1 MKKKFNVR
9 KEGIAKLKGEAKY
22 IDDFKLSDGLYG
34 ATVRSPEARGMLR
47 KIHFSPKINWDEF
60 VIVTARDIPGKNYI
74 SMIEMD
80 WPVLASEK
88 INHKGE
94 AIALIAHP
102 DKLEVKRALNFIS
115 FDIDPLPAVF
125 TIEDSL
131 NQKNIIWRDN
141 NLFKEYTI
149 EKGNPDPVWE
159 DPALHIFTQHYA
171 TGAQEQLYI
180 ENNGM
185 IGEYSQEE
193 GVTIRGSLQCPYYV
207 HSALCPIFDLPE
219 EKVRI
224 IQAETGGGFGGKEE
238 FPSLVAAHAAL
249 LAMKAKKPVK
259 LIYDRAEDMANS
271 TKRHPSESI
280 HKMAI
285 DKKGKIK
292 AWEIDFYLDGGAY
305 FTLSSVVL
313 SRGCIHAPGPYFC
326 ENTRVNA
333 KAVAT
338 NTFPHG
344 AFRGFGAPQSIFAT
358 ERFMDYVAKQMKL
371 DPIEFRLSN
380 MIQPG
385 QTTATGQLIEEKVD
399 YKKLIDKLLQ
409 KSDYENKIKK
419 YEKENTHSHLKR
431 GFGIATFMHGAGF
444 TGSGEAYLA
453 SVVGLRGTEEGKV
466 EILASSVEMGQGKNT
481 IFSSI
486 AAEALGVSPDMIV
499 VATPDTK
506 FVPDSG
512 PTVAS
517 RTSMVVGKLVESA
530 CLSLVKKLQDEQM
543 LEEKFSP
550 QELEAAI
557 KNYTN
562 SRGNLK
568 VFSKYKQPPN
578 IHWDDEK
585 YQGSAYATY
594 AWAVYMAEVEVNT
607 LTYDTK
613 VLNFYANQEIGNVL
627 HPTLAAGQIEGGVA
641 QAIGYAI
648 YEKVRY
654 QDGQMINNQMT
665 NYIMPTALEV
675 PDIHVFFEEWN
686 QDYGPGG
693 AKGIGELPMDGPAPA
708 VINAVENATG
718 VSINHI
724 PMLPEDLFHA
734 MESTQSMKR

>member
-1 MKKKFNVR
+1 MNKKFGLR
-9 KEGIAKLKGEAKY
+9 KEGISKLKGEAKY
-22 IDDFKLSDGLYG
+22 IDDYKLVDGLYG
-34 ATVRSPEARGMLR
+34 ATVRSPEARGILR
-47 KIHFSPKINWDEF
+47 KIHFSEKINWDEYT
-60 VIVTARDIPGKNYI
+60 IVTAKDIPGKNYI
-74 SMIEMD
+74 KMIEMD
-80 WPVLASEK
+80 WPVLVEEN

-94 AIALIAHP
+94 AIALIAHQN
-102 DKLEVKRALNFIS
+102 KLEVKRALNFIS
-115 FDIDPLPAVF
+115 FEIDPLPPVF
-125 TIEDSL
+125 SIQDSL
-131 NQKNIIWRDN
+131 AKKEIIWRKD
-141 NLFKEYTI
+141 NLFKKYTI
-149 EKGNPDPVWE
+149 EKGNPDPIWDNPE
-159 DPALHIFTQHYA
+159 LKIFTQQYT

-185 IGEYSQEE
+185 IGEYSTVD

-207 HSALCPIFDLPE
+207 HSALCPVFNLPE
-219 EKVRI
+219 NKVRI

-249 LAMKAKKPVK
+249 LAMKAMKPVK

-271 TKRHPSESI
+271 TKRHPSEST
-280 HKMAI
+280 HKMAV
-285 DKKGKIK
+285 DKNGKIK

-305 FTLSSVVL
+305 YTLSSVVL

-358 ERFMDYVAKQMKL
+358 ERFMDYVAKQIQMG
-371 DPIEFRLSN
+371 PIEFRLKN
-380 MIQPG
+380 IIQKG
-385 QTTATGQLIEEKVD
+385 QTTATGQLVEEKVD
-399 YKKLIDKLLQ
+399 YKKLIDRLLTA
-409 KSDYENKIKK
+409 SDFENKKK
-419 YEKENTHSHLKR
+419 QYEVENKKSHIKR
-431 GFGIATFMHGAGF
+431 GFGFATFMHGAGF

-453 SVVGLRGTEEGKV
+453 SVVGVRGTQDGKV

-486 AAEALGVSPDMIV
+486 AAEALGVSSEMIV
-499 VATPDTK
+499 IAIPDTK
-506 FVPDSG
+506 YVPDSG

-517 RTSMVVGKLVESA
+517 RTSMVVGALVESA
-530 CLSLVKKLQDEQM
+530 CISLVKKLQDEK
-543 LEEKFSP
+543 LLDKNFSEKQLS
-550 QELEAAI
+550 EAI
-557 KNYTN
+557 IQYTD
-562 SRGNLK
+562 SKGELK
-568 VFSKYKQPPN
+568 VYSKYKQPPN

-594 AWAVYMAEVEVNT
+594 AWAVYLAEVEVNT

-641 QAIGYAI
+641 QAIGFAL

-665 NYIMPTALEV
+665 NYIMPTALDV
-675 PDIHVFFEEWN
+675 PNIHVFFEEWN

-708 VINAVENATG
+708 VLNAVENATG
-718 VSINHI
+718 VRINNI
-724 PMLPEDLFHA
+724 PMLPEDLFQA
-734 MESTQSMKR
+734 MENYHE

>member
-1 MKKKFNVR
+1 MKKKFNLR
-9 KEGIAKLKGEAKY
+9 KEGISKLKGQAKY
-22 IDDFKLSDGLYG
+22 IDDFKLTDGLHG
-34 ATVRSPEARGMLR
+34 ATVRSPEVRGMLK

-60 VIVTARDIPGKNYI
+60 VIVTAQDIPGKNYI

-80 WPVLASEK
+80 WPVLVNEK

-102 DKLEVKRALNFIS
+102 DKAEVKRALNFIS
-115 FDIDPLPAVF
+115 FEIDPLPAVF
-125 TIEDSL
+125 NIDDSL
-131 NQKNIIWRDN
+131 EKKNIIWRDN

-149 EKGNPDPVWE
+149 EKGNPDPFWD
-159 DPALHIFTQHYA
+159 DPNLQVFSQQYS

-185 IGEYSQEE
+185 IGEYSDEE
-193 GVTIRGSLQCPYYV
+193 GVTVRGSLQCPYYV

-219 EKVRI
+219 DKIRI

-238 FPSLVAAHAAL
+238 FPSLLAAHAAL
-249 LAMKAKKPVK
+249 LAMKSGKPVK

-271 TKRHPSESI
+271 TKRHPSQST
-280 HKMAI
+280 HKMAV
-285 DKKGKIK
+285 DKNGKIK
-292 AWEIDFYLDGGAY
+292 GWEIDFYLDGGAY

-313 SRGCIHAPGPYFC
+313 SRGCIHAPGPYYC

-358 ERFMDYVAKQMKL
+358 ERFMDFVAKQL
-371 DPIEFRLSN
+371 NIDPIEFRFKN
-380 MIQPG
+380 MIKKG
-385 QTTATGQLIEEKVD
+385 QTTATGQLIEESIN
-399 YKKLIDKLLQ
+399 YKKLVQKVLEASEFDK
-409 KSDYENKIKK
+409 KTKKYARENK
-419 YEKENTHSHLKR
+419 NSHLKR

-453 SVVGLRGTEEGKV
+453 SVVGVQGTEDGKI

-481 IFSSI
+481 IFSTI
-486 AAEALGVSPDMIV
+486 AAEALGVSPDRIV
-499 VATPDTK
+499 IATPDTK
-506 FVPDSG
+506 YVPDSG

-517 RTSMVVGKLVESA
+517 RTSMVVGKLVQSA
-530 CLSLVKKLQDEQM
+530 CISLIKKLQDEN
-543 LEEKFSP
+543 LIKNKFN
-550 QELEAAI
+550 QDELTNAI
-557 KNYTN
+557 KNYIK
-562 SRGNLK
+562 SRGDLK

-594 AWAVYMAEVEVNT
+594 AWAVYLAEVEVNT

-627 HPTLAAGQIEGGVA
+627 HPTMAAGQIEGGVA

-654 QDGQMINNQMT
+654 QEGQMINNQMT
-665 NYIMPTALEV
+665 NYIMPTALDV
-675 PDIHVFFEEWN
+675 PDIHVFFEQWN
-686 QDYGPGG
+686 KDYGPGG

-708 VINAVENATG
+708 IINAVENATG
-718 VSINHI
+718 VKINHI

-734 MESTQSMKR
+734 MENSHE

>member
-1 MKKKFNVR
+1 MKKKLSLR
-9 KEGIAKLKGEAKY
+9 KEGISKLKGEAKY
-22 IDDFKLSDGLYG
+22 IDDYQLNDGLHG
-34 ATVRSPEARGMLR
+34 ATVRSPIARGILK
-47 KIHFSPKINWDEF
+47 KIHFGSEIDWNEF
-60 VIVTARDIPGKNYI
+60 TIVTAKDIPGKNFI
-74 SMIEMD
+74 KMIEMD
-80 WPVLASEK
+80 WPVLVDEQ

-94 AIALIAHP
+94 AIALLAHP
-102 DKLEVKRALNFIS
+102 NKLEVKRALKFIS
-115 FDIDPLPAVF
+115 FDIDPLPPVF
-125 TIEDSL
+125 TIQESL
-131 NQKNIIWRDN
+131 KNQNIVWRKNNI
-141 NLFKEYTI
+141 FKEYTI
-149 EKGNPDPVWE
+149 KKGDVDSVWKN
-159 DPALHIFTQHYA
+159 DQFQTFTQSYS

-185 IGEYSQEE
+185 IGEYSKKE

-207 HSALCPIFDLPE
+207 HSALCPIFDLPA

-249 LAMKAKKPVK
+249 LAMKSKKPVK

-271 TKRHPSESI
+271 TKRHPSEST

-285 DKKGKIK
+285 DKNGKIK

-313 SRGCIHAPGPYFC
+313 SRGCIHAPGPYYC
-326 ENTRVNA
+326 EHIKVNA

-358 ERFMDYVAKQMKL
+358 ERFMDYVAKQLKM
-371 DPIEFRLSN
+371 DPIEFRLKN

-385 QTTATGQLIEEKVD
+385 QTTATGQLIEEKID
-399 YKKLIDKLLQ
+399 YKILIDRVLKAAN
-409 KSDYENKIKK
+409 YKK
-419 YEKENTHSHLKR
+419 KKEQYEKENQHSHLKK

-453 SVVGLRGTEEGKV
+453 SVVGVRGTPDGQV
-466 EILASSVEMGQGKNT
+466 ELLASSVEMGQGKNT
-481 IFSSI
+481 IFSRI
-486 AAEALGVSPDMIV
+486 AADALGISEKNIIV
-499 VATPDTK
+499 AIPDTK

-517 RTSMVVGKLVESA
+517 RTSMVVGKLIESA
-530 CLSLVKKLQDEQM
+530 CIALIKKLQDEKL
-543 LEEKFSP
+543 LEKNFTEKNLI
-550 QELEAAI
+550 QAI
-557 KNYTN
+557 KNYTQHK
-562 SRGNLK
+562 GDLK
-568 VFSKYKQPPN
+568 VFSQYKQPPN

-594 AWAVYMAEVEVNT
+594 AWAVYLAEVEVNT

-613 VLNFYANQEIGNVL
+613 VLNFYANQEIGKVL

-665 NYIMPTALEV
+665 NYIMPTALDV
-675 PDIHVFFEEWN
+675 PNIHVYFEEWN
-686 QDYGPGG
+686 TDYGPGG

-708 VINAVENATG
+708 VLNAVENATG
-718 VSINHI
+718 IRVNHI
-724 PMLPEDLFHA
+724 PMLPEDLF
-734 MESTQSMKR
+734 QSMELSE